1 VRVAQVASALLLS
14 ATTGLRVGWLN
25 SRTWRASLMRQ
36 VNIWIIW
43 IVLAILLALLA
54 VTRYLRDERDERLER
69 LCAENPSASECQED

>member
-1 VRVAQVASALLLS
+1 MRVAQVASALLLP

-36 VNIWIIW
+36 VNIW

>member
-14 ATTGLRVGWLN
+14 ATTGLQVGWLN

-36 VNIWIIW
+36 VNIW

>member
-36 VNIWIIW
+36 VNIWI
-43 IVLAILLALLA
+43 VLAILLALLA
-54 VTRYLRDERDERLER
+54 VTRYLRDGRDERLER

>member
-1 VRVAQVASALLLS
+1 MRVAQVASALLLW
-14 ATTGLRVGWLN
+14 ATTGLRVGWLNN

-36 VNIWIIW
+36 VNIW

-69 LCAENPSASECQED
+69 LCAENPSASECQEN

>member
-1 VRVAQVASALLLS
+1 MRVAQVASALLLS

-36 VNIWIIW
+36 VNVWII
-43 IVLAILLALLA
+43 LAILLALLA

>member
-1 VRVAQVASALLLS
+1 MRVAQVASALLLS
-14 ATTGLRVGWLN
+14 ATTGLQVGWLN

-36 VNIWIIW
+36 VNIW

>member
-1 VRVAQVASALLLS
+1 MRVVQVASALLLS

-25 SRTWRASLMRQ
+25 SRTRRASLMRQ
-36 VNIWIIW
+36 VNIW

-54 VTRYLRDERDERLER
+54 VTRYLRDERDERRER

>member
-1 VRVAQVASALLLS
+1 MRRAS
-14 ATTGLRVGWLN
+14 GLRTVAVGNNGLASWLVEFPDVG
-25 SRTWRASLMRQ
+25 ASLMRQ
-36 VNIWIIW
+36 VNIW

>member
-1 VRVAQVASALLLS
+1 VHVAQVASALLLS
-14 ATTGLRVGWLN
+14 ATTTGLRVGWLN

-36 VNIWIIW
+36 VNIW